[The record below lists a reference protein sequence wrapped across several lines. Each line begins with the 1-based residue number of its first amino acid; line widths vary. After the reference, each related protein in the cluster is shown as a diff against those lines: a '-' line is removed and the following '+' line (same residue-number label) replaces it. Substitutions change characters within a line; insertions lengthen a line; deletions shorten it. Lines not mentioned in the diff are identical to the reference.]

1 MVGGGV
7 RLTWSVWGDD
17 VIDRELLRFSE
28 RAVSDMTPA
37 YVAVVH
43 DIKQATVEQFQ
54 SEGERA
60 SGGWADLKPETW
72 DRKYAAGYDPGTI
85 LMATNRLFESLTA
98 EEHEDQVLI
107 IEGGNLTFG
116 SNVYYGKFHKTGT
129 INMPARD
136 PLEFTELDKVGWMK
150 QLQRYI
156 VTGELGPGAVI

>member
-1 MVGGGV
+1 MVGGV
-7 RLTWSVWGDD
+7 RLVWSVWGDD
-17 VIDRELLRFSE
+17 VIDRELLRFSD

-43 DIKQATVEQFQ
+43 DIKQATAEQFE
-54 SEGERA
+54 SEGQRA
-60 SGGWADLKPETW
+60 GEKWAELAPSTVAAKE
-72 DRKYAAGYDPGTI
+72 AAGYEPGTI
-85 LMATNRLFESLTA
+85 LRATNLLFESLT
-98 EEHEDQVLI
+98 EDEHEDQVMI

-129 INMPARD
+129 VNMPARD

-156 VTGELGPGAVI
+156 ATGELGPGAVI